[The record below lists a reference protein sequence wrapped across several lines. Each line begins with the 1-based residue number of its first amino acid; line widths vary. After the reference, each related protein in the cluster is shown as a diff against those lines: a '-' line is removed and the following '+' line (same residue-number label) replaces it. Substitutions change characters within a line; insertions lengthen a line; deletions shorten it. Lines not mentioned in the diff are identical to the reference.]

1 VTGFSEIICAG
12 CEKIELRRN
21 GDINRAKKLGSPIY
35 CGKECAGRR
44 RRVEKTAEQKKE
56 EKRLYD
62 KKRREENAERIKAE
76 KAAYFK
82 RTYDPEK
89 AAIKRKENM
98 PKHVEYCQRPEYKA
112 WKQQYDKQYL
122 ARKQFG
128 EFWEAALALRSIEQ
142 EISERISETDLAV
155 QKGTLN
161 KSQTRKREYE
171 RLNRN

>member
-1 VTGFSEIICAG
+1 M
-12 CEKIELRRN
+12 RRN
-21 GDINRAKKLGSPIY
+21 GEINRAQKTGRPIY
-35 CGKECAGRR
+35 CGKICAGMKRQD
-44 RRVEKTAEQKKE
+44 EKTAEQKKE
-56 EKRLYD
+56 EKRIYD
-62 KKRREENAERIKAE
+62 KKRREKYKDRIKAE

-82 RTYDPEK
+82 RTYDPVE
-89 AAIKRKENM
+89 AAVKRKERM

-112 WKQQYDKQYL
+112 WKAEYDRKYL